1 MSSGASRA
9 AIYEVLTISKDGKEH
24 PLQGKTV
31 NFNYYESLYSPVVSG
46 NLTYVDAGG
55 SVEDKKE
62 NLTSIKDGLPITAL
76 EDLKVKIQTSFGTL
90 DFTRDPFKVT
100 SSPIMHQESNR
111 QTVLLTFVNEKE
123 LRNSEVPIFDR
134 YVGRI
139 SDSIR
144 KILQQKLQISNDKI
158 DIEPTKN
165 SYGFVGKGRGALNI
179 ILDLCRRSVP
189 VKGDAGYFFYQTQDG
204 FKYKSID
211 SLLSQEPK
219 QKYLYYGALRSN
231 VENSDN
237 DFNILLAPKVK
248 KDQDITKALKDGT
261 YVNRNIF
268 FNPQTFEH
276 SEVIFSVDKDGVK
289 KTLGGDLPIK
299 TDELKSFVKTNH
311 HILDIG
317 SFEVQ
322 NQNPNNDPREWQ
334 ATSTMRYNLLHSIVM
349 EIQIPCNAEL
359 RAGDVI
365 ELEIESI
372 KEDMVQSPSDEQQS
386 GKYLILHLCHHFD
399 SLRSFTSLTLVRDSY
414 GIRRSKD

>member
-9 AIYEVLTISKDGKEH
+9 AIYEVLTISKDGKEE

-76 EDLKVKIQTSFGTL
+76 EDLKVKIQTAFGTL

-123 LRNSEVPIFDR
+123 LRNSEVPVFDR

-139 SDSIR
+139 SDSIK
-144 KILQQKLQISNDKI
+144 KILQQKLQVSNDKI

-211 SLLSQEPK
+211 SLLSQDPK
-219 QKYLYYGALRSN
+219 QKYLYYGAMRSN

-237 DFNILLAPKVK
+237 DFNVLLAPKVK

-276 SEVIFSVDKDGVK
+276 SEIIFSVDKDGVK

-349 EIQIPCNAEL
+349 EIQVPCNSEL

-372 KEDMVQSPSDEQQS
+372 KEDMVTSPSDEQQS